1 MAINKVIFGQNTLID
16 LTGDTVTPETLA
28 IGQTAHKSDGTP
40 IVGSMQSGVPKRGIA
55 VVFGDSFFN
64 NYHPDEPEK
73 SSEFGDYLDEQ
84 GIYSDVRNFAH
95 GGSGFGE
102 TYGNSWDIEYSLYNM
117 LNVSTNPHY
126 TEVRQA
132 VRDADVIYMHLGGN
146 DCMAI
151 ATSKNPTPAI
161 AALSGKVWGVFST
174 IYTLNPSVVIKYV
187 DFESNYS
194 TFISNAII
202 DEFSAFG
209 ASLMVI
215 AKLQIDSA
223 IVLAQNNIKFAD
235 ISSTTA
241 IRVTG
246 DGMHPTHAASYNLY
260 DGIVYGG
267 YCDRGRFAD
276 CLFIVCIDGVF
287 DSSFEEQYVQVLESG
302 IITGETKLIV
312 QYVNDGITSKIEYYS
327 PMLYNHGKIVWQGEI
342 GNKIKL
348 DTNGFSV
355 IPDGGGIS
363 DFVVTITTTDMVS
376 FSKDKTF
383 AEIMT
388 AHDAGRRVIYNLF
401 PPNAGNIIYEA
412 TWFIPNQEAIAFT
425 SATHP
430 LTYNYAPI
438 LAMISITSDE
448 LVIYD
453 YSFDIANRPA
463 PYSLDGRNLK
473 DVFGTASALHKAIA
487 AEDYSCIRVGD
498 YWPIT
503 LTGNYRD
510 YGEGAAAGEYQW
522 KSFSNA
528 VVNLEVAAINPYW
541 KCGGGNNL
549 GNGKPHVLFISRDC
563 LPTELKMR
571 KSDDLWEDETNK
583 IPWTGSALY
592 RTLNDASYGI
602 VKLVE
607 TTDIG
612 AYIYAGP
619 DGKGMD
625 YQAEKRD
632 PITST
637 SSSPAW
643 TSRGKLFLP
652 TEDEI
657 WGQKVFGTNSYQNR
671 HSLPIF
677 QGTTRHIVKGLGNG
691 GTRSNWW
698 SLTLRSNK
706 TSTFCM
712 AGQKGTPS
720 DSTAGTARGVPL
732 CFLVT

>member
-1 MAINKVIFGQNTLID
+1 MAISKVIFGQNTLID

-28 IGQTAHKSDGTP
+28 IGQTAHKSDGTQ
-40 IVGSMQSGVPKRGIA
+40 IVGTMQGGIPKRGIA

-146 DCMAI
+146 DCTAI
-151 ATSKNPTPAI
+151 ATSENPTPAI

-312 QYVNDGITSKIEYYS
+312 QYVNDGTTSKIEYYS
-327 PMLYNHGKIVWQGEI
+327 PMLYNHGEIVWQGEI

-348 DTNGFSV
+348 DANGFSV
-355 IPDGGGIS
+355 ISDGGTS
-363 DFVVTITTTDMVS
+363 DFVVTFSTTDGVH
-376 FSKDKTF
+376 FTADKTF
-383 AEIMT
+383 AATMAAHNNGNRIIFAMPTVGSTFEPNLYTDTVIGAYIGSYGPVVGGT
-388 AHDAGRRVIYNLF
+388 AQIG
-401 PPNAGNIIYEA
+401 
-412 TWFIPNQEAIAFT
+412 AIELKSDNSV
-425 SATHP
+425 SALYSPDLVNDPH
-430 LTYNYAPI
+430 NYI
-438 LAMISITSDE
+438 LE
-448 LVIYD
+448 
-453 YSFDIANRPA
+453 
-463 PYSLDGRNLK
+463 GRNLK
-473 DVFGTASALHKAIA
+473 EVFGSASALHSAIA
-487 AEDYSCIRVGD
+487 AEDFSKIRVGD

-510 YGEGAAAGEYQW
+510 YGEGTTAGQYQQ

-528 VVNLEVAAINPYW
+528 TVILEVAAINPYW
-541 KCGGGNNL
+541 KYGDSGDIASGT
-549 GNGKPHVLFISRDC
+549 PHVLFISRDC
-563 LPTELKMR
+563 LPTALKMR

-583 IPWTGSALY
+583 IPWNGSALY

-602 VKLVE
+602 VKLVAA
-607 TTDIG
+607 TDIG
-612 AYIYAGP
+612 AYMYAGSNNN
-619 DGKGMD
+619 GMR
-625 YQAEKRD
+625 YMAEKRD

-637 SSSPAW
+637 STSPIW
-643 TSRGKLFLP
+643 SYRGRLFLP

-657 WGQKVFGTNSYQNR
+657 WGQKVFGGNSYQNM
-671 HSLPIF
+671 HALPIF
-677 QGTTRHIVKGLGNG
+677 HGTTRHIVKGLGNG
-691 GTRSNWW
+691 GSATKLVWT
-698 SLTLRSNK
+698 LTLRNSK
-706 TSTFCM
+706 TGTFCLTSYR
-712 AGQKGTPS
+712 GGPS
-720 DSTAGTARGVPL
+720 DGAAGTAYGVPL